1 MTMLTTMTVPLIGNH
16 RSCRPLSLGKPEPV
30 TKIKGDNIDVD
41 NATMRLRSGLSCG
54 PTPPPLYPY
63 PSTFA
68 APQRVFRL
76 FRLSSLAIHWAAFV
90 SGLQLETKTQK
101 LRPAQVLHLTGK
113 NRAENPKEKHS
124 PVSPTNHRVVQLQA
138 MILVAISRP
147 SSILKCNFDEW
158 KLGEIALTPSD

>member
-1 MTMLTTMTVPLIGNH
+1 MLSVAIPVGVF
-16 RSCRPLSLGKPEPV
+16 RGVAFSCRKSQNKSKNQLSLSPFPSPPCSLQAIKPGK
-30 TKIKGDNIDVD
+30 TRTGNKNKGRQHRCGQCH
-41 NATMRLRSGLSCG
+41 NAIAVRAQLW
-54 PTPPPLYPY
+54 PYPAPPLYPY

-113 NRAENPKEKHS
+113 NRAENPKEK
-124 PVSPTNHRVVQLQA
+124 Q
-138 MILVAISRP
+138 
-147 SSILKCNFDEW
+147 
-158 KLGEIALTPSD
+158 